1 MTKYKKLD
9 PNGQFAEC
17 WYIFIDQE
25 ILDKNDI
32 PYESLNSK
40 VLKKLPKNKYIEY
53 VSPSY
58 LGETLFTNEY
68 SNGDIYCSKSDVI
81 EELFI
86 SINRL
91 KLVSDATKKYAPC
104 KKLLLF
110 NRSRSLPGKFCKISN
125 LFKNFEDIL
134 KITNYASNKEQI
146 GNINISSE
154 KLVCFNFLKSESFVV
169 NVPNGNYSLY
179 ELFDDTYIENIDNE
193 KKLINKFTKNNSNE
207 EWEEWHQFIPKE
219 PNIHFLYFDFKQN
232 K

>member
-17 WYIFIDQE
+17 WYIFIDKE

-32 PYESLNSK
+32 PYETLNSDL
-40 VLKKLPKNKYIEY
+40 LKKLPKNKYIEF

-58 LGETLFTNEY
+58 LGEILFTDQY

-86 SINRL
+86 SINNGNL
-91 KLVSDATKKYAPC
+91 EID
-104 KKLLLF
+104 
-110 NRSRSLPGKFCKISN
+110 NN

-134 KITNYASNKEQI
+134 KITNYTSKKERI

-154 KLVCFNFLKSESFVV
+154 KLVCFNFLKSEYFVV
-169 NVPNGNYSLY
+169 NVPNGSHSLY
-179 ELFDDTYIENIDNE
+179 ELFDDTYIENIGNE
-193 KKLINKFTKNNSNE
+193 KKLVNKYTKNDSSE
-207 EWEEWHQFIPKE
+207 EWYKWNEFVPKK

-232 K
+232 D

>member
-1 MTKYKKLD
+1 MTKYKKLN
-9 PNGQFAEC
+9 PNGKFAEC

-32 PYESLNSK
+32 SYESLNSK

-86 SINRL
+86 SIN
-91 KLVSDATKKYAPC
+91 
-104 KKLLLF
+104 
-110 NRSRSLPGKFCKISN
+110 NGISEIDNN

-193 KKLINKFTKNNSNE
+193 KKLINKFTKSNSSE
-207 EWEEWHQFIPKE
+207 EEEQWHQFVPKE
-219 PNIHFLYFDFKQN
+219 PNLHFLYFDFKQN

>member
-9 PNGQFAEC
+9 PNGRSAEC
-17 WYIFIDQE
+17 WYIFIDKE
-25 ILDKNDI
+25 ILDKNDV
-32 PYESLNSK
+32 PYESLNSDL
-40 VLKKLPKNKYIEY
+40 LKKLPKNKYIEY

-86 SINRL
+86 SIN
-91 KLVSDATKKYAPC
+91 
-104 KKLLLF
+104 
-110 NRSRSLPGKFCKISN
+110 NGISEIDNN

-134 KITNYASNKEQI
+134 KITNYTSKKELI

-169 NVPNGNYSLY
+169 NVPNGSHSLY

-193 KKLINKFTKNNSNE
+193 KKLIDKNDSSE
-207 EWEEWHQFIPKE
+207 EWYKWNEFVPKL
-219 PNIHFLYFDFKQN
+219 PNIHFLYFDFTR
-232 K
+232 

>member
-1 MTKYKKLD
+1 MTKYKKLN
-9 PNGQFAEC
+9 PNGQSAEC

-32 PYESLNSK
+32 SYESLNSK

-86 SINRL
+86 SIN
-91 KLVSDATKKYAPC
+91 
-104 KKLLLF
+104 
-110 NRSRSLPGKFCKISN
+110 NGISEIDNN

-193 KKLINKFTKNNSNE
+193 KN
-207 EWEEWHQFIPKE
+207 
-219 PNIHFLYFDFKQN
+219 
-232 K
+232 